1 MFSPVT
7 THPTC
12 DLATQRRIAEA
23 RRDGVARS
31 LRRNGR
37 RRSVLDRVLGREPG
51 ERPRE
56 EILTEDLRPQHE
68 DVWKSL
74 RF

>member
-7 THPTC
+7 GHPTC
-12 DLATQRRIAEA
+12 DLATQRRIAQA
-23 RRDGVARS
+23 RRDAVARS
-31 LRRNGR
+31 VGRNRGR
-37 RRSVLDRVLGREPG
+37 RSLLDRFLGREPG
-51 ERPRE
+51 ERPRQV
-56 EILTEDLRPQHE
+56 LAEDLKPQHE

>member
-23 RRDGVARS
+23 RRDAVARS
-31 LRRNGR
+31 VGRNRGR
-37 RRSVLDRVLGREPG
+37 RSLLDRVLGREPG

-56 EILTEDLRPQHE
+56 VISADLQPQHE
-68 DVWKSL
+68 DGWKSL
-74 RF
+74 RC

>member
-12 DLATQRRIAEA
+12 DLATQRRIAQA
-23 RRDGVARS
+23 RHDALVRS
-31 LRRNGR
+31 IGRNRGR
-37 RRSVLDRVLGREPG
+37 RTILDRVLGREPG
-51 ERPRE
+51 DRPRRE
-56 EILTEDLRPQHE
+56 VLAADLEPQHE